1 MNTPADYTT
10 DLDLDRDHR
19 VILDQPDPLPDW
31 VTTLQMVSAVAAMAV
46 IILGLM
52 GVFGHTV
59 YALLSY

>member
-1 MNTPADYTT
+1 MANYPDYTT

-19 VILDQPDPLPDW
+19 VILDQPDPLPNW
-31 VTTLQMVSAVAAMAV
+31 VTTLQMVSAVASMAV

>member
-1 MNTPADYTT
+1 MTTPDYTT

-31 VTTLQMVSAVAAMAV
+31 VTTLQMVSAVAALAV

-59 YALLSY
+59 YALLSF

>member
-1 MNTPADYTT
+1 MTNTPDYTT

-19 VILDQPDPLPDW
+19 VILDQPDPLPNW
-31 VTTLQMVSAVAAMAV
+31 VVNLQMVSAVAAMAV